1 MTMSRKK
8 EPTAKTKAGER
19 RLIGEMLPI
28 REVSQAGAAEKGRG
42 TGRINNLHRWWATR
56 PTNVSRITAY
66 AALVRP
72 PLPSHENVIHDM
84 YDYAKST
91 DHTKPAIRNRVRSRI
106 QKVWGDHTPK
116 VLDPFGGSGALPF
129 AAAWLGC
136 ESHSMDYNPVA
147 VFIQKC
153 ALEYPAKYGKRLIK
167 DVQDTAQAIRQ
178 EIQESVGE
186 FYPDSEMDD
195 GLTYECYG
203 YRWCRTIPCVCG
215 AIIPLVKSYM
225 LSENSNACLYPKIDG
240 QAVSFDVV
248 GGPYGPIPDG
258 FYPKKGSIGGNVVK
272 CPACG
277 HTYTNLEMLTMF
289 NNGKDG
295 EQMLVAVYTH
305 PKKRGRFYAKV
316 DAGDRALYDRC
327 AAELEKLREE
337 FRTEYGIDPVPSD
350 IIPTPDGREY
360 NPGGPRWHVTEVVAH
375 GYTRWEHLFNMRQ
388 LTCLVSMLGILRR
401 AEERLI
407 SQHGEEYGCAIM
419 SYMALIL
426 NRAVERYCRLAR
438 WRADS
443 GRIVDCFASQ
453 SLKPTADYA
462 EAVPHHIWQQSM
474 ESVLDGVV
482 AALSA
487 ADDSTYVV
495 QRASAT
501 SLPYENEHFDAVCT
515 DPPYYDS
522 MHYSKS
528 SDFFYVWLR
537 RTVGH
542 MPMYKGLFRGVASP
556 DKDEA
561 VQTTGDVRNLDR
573 TSSLLRD
580 KDGYQDL
587 MTKSL
592 REMYRVLKYDGVL
605 TLVYAHKSTDGWET
619 LIQAMLDAGFTVTA
633 AWPIDTESRGRINAH
648 DTASLASSIYMVGRK
663 WQKKPKAYYRDVLD
677 ELRSHVCGRLDQFME
692 AGVSGADFYIAAIGV
707 SCEVYGKYESV
718 VRDDGS
724 GLVTISKMLADI
736 RGICSDHIVKTL
748 TTGPAGDID
757 AMSKLYISWRWA
769 YGDRPVH
776 YDVARKLFTGVGLNI
791 DDHTGTILKKSKQDM
806 TMLDHLRRE
815 KDIRPKNTIDVLHR
829 ALQLWRDQKSDEVD
843 ELLISTGNMN
853 NPRFSQT
860 MQAIMEAGAAKSGA
874 HPETAEVRD
883 MAAFLSRV
891 KSDVGKASTGRL
903 DDFIQLPK
911 SE

>member
-1 MTMSRKK
+1 MSRKK
-8 EPTAKTKAGER
+8 ESTAKIKSGER

-28 REVSQAGAAEKGRG
+28 REISEGGAAEKDRKRD
-42 TGRINNLHRWWATR
+42 RIQNLHRWWASR
-56 PTNVSRITAY
+56 PTTTSRITAY
-66 AALVRP
+66 ASLVPP
-72 PLPSHENVIHDM
+72 PLSGHEDVIRDM
-84 YDYAKST
+84 CDYSKST
-91 DHTKPAIRNRVRSRI
+91 LGSPEIRDRVRRHI
-106 QKVWGDHTPK
+106 RKAWGDRTPK

-153 ALEYPAKYGKRLIK
+153 ALEYPAKYGKRLVDDVK
-167 DVQDTAQAIRQ
+167 DAADAIQR
-178 EIQESVGE
+178 EIQYAVGE
-186 FYPDSEMDD
+186 FYPDEAMDD

-215 AIIPLVKSYM
+215 ATIPLVKSYV
-225 LSENSNACLYPKIDG
+225 LSKNHGICLHPKVEG
-240 QAVSFDVV
+240 NVVQFDVV

-258 FYPKKGSIGGNVVK
+258 FDPKKGSIGGNVIK
-272 CPACG
+272 CIVCG
-277 HTYTNLEMLTMF
+277 HTHTNLEMLALF
-289 NNGKDG
+289 NEGKGG
-295 EQMLVAVYTH
+295 EHMLVAVYTH
-305 PKKRGRFYAKV
+305 PKKRGRFYAEI
-316 DAGDRALYDRC
+316 DADDRALYDRC
-327 AAELEKLREE
+327 AAELERRREE
-337 FRTEYGIDPVPSD
+337 FRAEYGIDPVPSD

-360 NPGGPRWHVTEVVAH
+360 NPGRPRWHTTEVVAH
-375 GYTRWEHLFNMRQ
+375 GYTRWEHLFNTRQ
-388 LTCLVSMLGILRR
+388 LMCLVSLMGILRR

-407 SQHGEEYGCAIM
+407 TQNGEEYGCAIM

-426 NRAVERYCRLAR
+426 DKIVERYCRLAR
-438 WRADS
+438 WES
-443 GRIVDCFASQ
+443 GGEAIRDCFSSQ
-453 SLKPTADYA
+453 SLKPTADYG
-462 EAVPHHIWQQSM
+462 EAVPHQIWQQIA
-474 ESVLDGVV
+474 ESVLGSMR

-487 ADDSTYVV
+487 ADGSTYVV

-501 SLPYENEHFDAVCT
+501 DLPYGNEHFDAICT

-542 MPMYKGLFRGVASP
+542 MSMYRGLFRGVASP
-556 DKDEA
+556 DGDEA

-619 LIQAMLDAGFTVTA
+619 LIQAMLDAGFVVTA
-633 AWPIDTESRGRINAH
+633 AWPIDTESKSRMKAQ

-663 WQKKPKAYYRDVLD
+663 WKKQPKAYYRDVMD
-677 ELRSHVCGRLDQFME
+677 ELRGHVCSRLDRFME

-707 SCEVYGKYESV
+707 SCEVYGQYERV
-718 VRDDGS
+718 VRDDDGRQ
-724 GLVTISKMLADI
+724 VTVSEMLSDI

-748 TTGPAGDID
+748 TTGDAGDID

-769 YGDRPVH
+769 YGDRPVP

-791 DDHTGTILKKSKQDM
+791 DDHTGAILKKSGQDM

-815 KDIRPKNTIDVLHR
+815 RDIRPENTVDILHR
-829 ALQLWRDQKSDEVD
+829 ALQLWRDQKSDDVD
-843 ELLISTGNMN
+843 ELLASTGNLN
-853 NPRFSQT
+853 NPRFAQT
-860 MQAIMEAGAAKSGA
+860 MQAVIEAGAARPGA
-874 HPETAEVRD
+874 HPETAEARD

-891 KSDVGKASTGRL
+891 KPDAVDVRTGRL
-903 DDFIQLPK
+903 DDFA
-911 SE
+911 